1 MASWRKAREVY
12 GKIRS
17 GQLWRKRDS
26 GMVMRVARKGSG
38 QRWSVIYSSPGHKVS
53 HTVDER
59 IIYHYYD
66 LIK

>member
-1 MASWRKAREVY
+1 MNWRQGRELY
-12 GKIRS
+12 GKIRG
-17 GQLWRKRDS
+17 GQPWKKRDS
-26 GMVMRVARKGSG
+26 GMIMRVARKCGG
-38 QRWSVIYSSPGHKVS
+38 QRWSVVYSSPGHKVS